1 MKKKLNFKQILIIL
15 FVLTFIISASDTIG
29 YINIL
34 FGLFS
39 MLIISSIS
47 VYIHEIGHY
56 FVARLFGYIP
66 KYFIVGTKIV
76 MLNKFNGLFK
86 FKLFGTNFI
95 INPFGQAGSV
105 ETFTYIYKGNKFKM
119 AIIAASGAL
128 ANLLFTLI
136 IFWINSDF
144 LLMQYSK
151 GIEGLFD
158 IFSKTSYE
166 SYLFAIFIIIFFVNG
181 FYCFVNLAPVIKKVD
196 GWFILQLLKKDKNPD
211 FYNIYIHREME
222 KFMVD
227 KNSFI
232 KIIEPI
238 YVKYSEK

>member
-15 FVLTFIISASDTIG
+15 FVLSIISESDTIG
-29 YINIL
+29 FINIL

-56 FVARLFGYIP
+56 FAARLFGYIP
-66 KYFIVGTKIV
+66 KYFIVGTTMFI
-76 MLNKFNGLFK
+76 LNKFNGLFK
-86 FKLFGTNFI
+86 FKLFDTNFI

-105 ETFTYIYKGNKFKM
+105 EAFTYIYKGNKFKM
-119 AIIAASGAL
+119 AVIAASGVL

-151 GIEGLFD
+151 GIEGFLD

-181 FYCFVNLAPVIKKVD
+181 FYCFVNLVPFINKVD

-211 FYNIYIHREME
+211 FYNIDIHKEME
-222 KFMVD
+222 KSILD
-227 KNSFI
+227 NNSFI

-238 YVKYSEK
+238 YLKYSEK